1 MDNYMELRREAV
13 AKVRRLVVKIGS
25 GVLTHHSEII
35 DQDVVDS
42 LVDDMSA
49 IMDTGM
55 ELVIVTSG
63 AIAAGSRKLGF
74 KDKPKRMRE
83 KQAAAAAGQSALIGC
98 YERAFEKRGKKVAQ
112 ILLTGDGLSDRGRYL
127 NARNTISTLLHYGV
141 VPIINENDTVA
152 VEEIRFGDNDNLSA
166 RVAGLADADLLI
178 ILTDTEGLYDKD
190 PRKFEDAAII
200 PYVKASDFDEQ
211 TAGASVS
218 VSGVGTGG
226 MVTKVEAAKIAAT
239 FAVPTVIA
247 NGERKGVLVEIVQGD
262 DRGTF
267 FAPGEERIRGRK
279 KWIAYNRSVSGK
291 VIVDKGARRA
301 VEGGNSLLPSGV
313 VGLDGKFLFG
323 DLVSIVDDRGEE
335 FARGLVQ
342 YGSDDIEAIKGLK
355 TVDVENVLGKK
366 DYDEVVHRDD
376 MIII

>member
-1 MDNYMELRREAV
+1 M
-13 AKVRRLVVKIGS
+13 
-25 GVLTHHSEII
+25 
-35 DQDVVDS
+35 
-42 LVDDMSA
+42 
-49 IMDTGM
+49 
-55 ELVIVTSG
+55 
-63 AIAAGSRKLGF
+63 
-74 KDKPKRMRE
+74 
-83 KQAAAAAGQSALIGC
+83 
-98 YERAFEKRGKKVAQ
+98 
-112 ILLTGDGLSDRGRYL
+112 
-127 NARNTISTLLHYGV
+127 
-141 VPIINENDTVA
+141 PIINENDTVA

-355 TVDVENVLGKK
+355 TADVENVLGKK